1 METKTD
7 RNMDYNMRGKLLN
20 IQRHRIGTNDMVRIT
35 LDMPKLDWAI
45 LKLMIDNKPIRI
57 FDAKEVE
64 KEILL
69 LPEPSGWSLERKLD
83 NEH

>member
-69 LPEPSGWSLERKLD
+69 LPEPSG
-83 NEH
+83 